1 MVTVFCVVWD
11 FVLVFFVVGNFIL
24 VFCIVMNFLVV
35 VCVVVDLEVVS
46 GSVGAGSEPSVQSM
60 LKAQSQPLILLLKTR
75 PP

>member
-11 FVLVFFVVGNFIL
+11 FVLVF
-24 VFCIVMNFLVV
+24 CIVMNFLVV
-35 VCVVVDLEVVS
+35 VCVSVDLEVVS